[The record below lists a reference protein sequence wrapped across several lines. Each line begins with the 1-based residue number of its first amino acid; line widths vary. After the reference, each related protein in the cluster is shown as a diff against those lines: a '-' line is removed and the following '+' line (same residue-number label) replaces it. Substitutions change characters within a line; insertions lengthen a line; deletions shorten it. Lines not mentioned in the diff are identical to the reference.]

1 MVRQA
6 LLCSYNELHPIK
18 TKKIKLYTNIP
29 IVPSFRDY
37 FFLGAKMAH
46 YFEVH
51 NHLILVILATW
62 HPYIWGFE
70 NSEIIYIFA

>member
-37 FFLGAKMAH
+37 FFL
-46 YFEVH
+46 VQR
-51 NHLILVILATW
+51 W
-62 HPYIWGFE
+62 R
-70 NSEIIYIFA
+70 IISRYTIA